1 MSARMQPK
9 RAKVPEHK
17 HCPVC
22 GRSMPVDAEF
32 CSDACRTM
40 NEERLRRERRARTVT
55 LVIYAI
61 MMAVLLLFLLGP
73 FLGPRPG

>member
-1 MSARMQPK
+1 MSTRPQPK
-9 RAKVPEHK
+9 KVRIPDHK

-32 CSDACRTM
+32 CSDPCRAM
-40 NEERLRRERRARTVT
+40 NEERLRRERRARTIT

-73 FLGPRPG
+73 FMRPQAG